1 MFDVGF
7 SEIFLLGLIGLLVL
21 GPERLPGVARTI
33 GGFVRKARTSWASL
47 RKTIEAEMAEADL
60 STPIKKAR
68 EELQQIGKDLTDIDM
83 QGNIIPKRQSGSI
96 KTDSATSDPTASVS
110 SLSDSESSDSKSG
123 ESTSAEPETESAGG
137 KSNNV

>member
-83 QGNIIPKRQSGSI
+83 QGIRPKNRQS
-96 KTDSATSDPTASVS
+96 DSAPLGS
-110 SLSDSESSDSKSG
+110 SGSDSTPGDSSNADPVT
-123 ESTSAEPETESAGG
+123 ESTDG
-137 KSNNV
+137 KSKDV